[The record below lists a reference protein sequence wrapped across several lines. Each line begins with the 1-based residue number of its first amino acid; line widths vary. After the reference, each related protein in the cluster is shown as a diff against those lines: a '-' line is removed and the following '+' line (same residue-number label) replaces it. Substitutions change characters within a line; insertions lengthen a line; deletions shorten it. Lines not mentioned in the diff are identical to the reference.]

1 MRTYT
6 TLDRAEVDS
15 ERNLLLLSSS
25 DSASWPASV
34 AMRREGEYL
43 AMSYFLG
50 PAEIAL
56 RLKLADV
63 TRALSHLQPADGQQ
77 TPRQVGGGQASL
89 QVIGQ
94 GDISFL
100 VKGRARLLKPQLDG
114 AAPYV
119 IQLWEMEVVGA
130 KDQSWPGVS
139 TSALAYEWPAAQRE
153 AMLRMEQAVY
163 QEMRDAK

>member
-1 MRTYT
+1 MIGNITPQMPEKLVAYLRPG
-6 TLDRAEVDS
+6 APG
-15 ERNLLLLSSS
+15 LLLTSGA
-25 DSASWPASV
+25 DDNATSAFTWIVALDASRV
-34 AMRREGEYL
+34 RFAVDEGGSTL
-43 AMSYFLG
+43 AN
-50 PAEIAL
+50 
-56 RLKLADV
+56 
-63 TRALSHLQPADGQQ
+63 LQ
-77 TPRQVGGGQASL
+77 RGGQASL

>member
-1 MRTYT
+1 MIGNITPQMPEKLVACLRPG
-6 TLDRAEVDS
+6 APG
-15 ERNLLLLSSS
+15 LLLTSGA
-25 DSASWPASV
+25 DDYATSAFTWIV
-34 AMRREGEYL
+34 ALDAGRVRFAVDEGGSTL
-43 AMSYFLG
+43 AN
-50 PAEIAL
+50 
-56 RLKLADV
+56 
-63 TRALSHLQPADGQQ
+63 LQ
-77 TPRQVGGGQASL
+77 RGGQASL

>member
-1 MRTYT
+1 MIGNITPQMPEKLVACLRPG
-6 TLDRAEVDS
+6 APG
-15 ERNLLLLSSS
+15 LLLTSGA
-25 DSASWPASV
+25 DDYATSAFTWIVALDASRV
-34 AMRREGEYL
+34 RFAVDEGGSTL
-43 AMSYFLG
+43 AN
-50 PAEIAL
+50 
-56 RLKLADV
+56 
-63 TRALSHLQPADGQQ
+63 LQ
-77 TPRQVGGGQASL
+77 RGGQASL

>member
-1 MRTYT
+1 MIGNITPQMPEKLVACLRPG
-6 TLDRAEVDS
+6 APG
-15 ERNLLLLSSS
+15 LLLTSGA
-25 DSASWPASV
+25 DDYATSAFTWIVALDASRV
-34 AMRREGEYL
+34 RFAVDEGGSTL
-43 AMSYFLG
+43 AN
-50 PAEIAL
+50 
-56 RLKLADV
+56 
-63 TRALSHLQPADGQQ
+63 LQ
-77 TPRQVGGGQASL
+77 RGGQASL

-139 TSALAYEWPAAQRE
+139 TSALAYEWPGAQRE

>member
-1 MRTYT
+1 MIGNITPHLPEKLTAYLRPG
-6 TLDRAEVDS
+6 APG
-15 ERNLLLLSSS
+15 LLLTS
-25 DSASWPASV
+25 
-34 AMRREGEYL
+34 G
-43 AMSYFLG
+43 
-50 PAEIAL
+50 
-56 RLKLADV
+56 
-63 TRALSHLQPADGQQ
+63 ADGYATSAFTWIVALDAGRVRFAVDEGGSTLANLQ
-77 TPRQVGGGQASL
+77 RGGQASL